1 MTWNCIFDN
10 CHCLFTLHLW
20 IWMLSSKLWHGLL
33 DYKLLEGMKLNCASF
48 WLNLMFLSFVHFS
61 RQSWSQCHLSPKG
74 GLARLSCLPSPP
86 SRGHCPLLF
95 VPALLILHLHWESW
109 LYSIL
114 WTRLT
119 LPAILQTF
127 GGRIFVSVTVL
138 DFSVSPQTW
147 FWLVNKNH
155 MNILWDKIFQ
165 CLLMSLSNLLSR
177 GQIECSLFA
186 KKGTIYIYR
195 FQGLTSA
202 VPNKS
207 LGRGTL

>member
-1 MTWNCIFDN
+1 M
-10 CHCLFTLHLW
+10 HLW

-48 WLNLMFLSFVHFS
+48 WLNFMFLSFVHFS

-86 SRGHCPLLF
+86 SWGHCPLLF

-109 LYSIL
+109 LYSIV

-119 LPAILQTF
+119 FPAILQTF

-138 DFSVSPQTW
+138 HFSVSPQTW

-186 KKGTIYIYR
+186 KKGTIYIYIGSR
-195 FQGLTSA
+195 VSPQLFQTRVSAGGLCKCWPYYSFSGDSDA
-202 VPNKS
+202 
-207 LGRGTL
+207 